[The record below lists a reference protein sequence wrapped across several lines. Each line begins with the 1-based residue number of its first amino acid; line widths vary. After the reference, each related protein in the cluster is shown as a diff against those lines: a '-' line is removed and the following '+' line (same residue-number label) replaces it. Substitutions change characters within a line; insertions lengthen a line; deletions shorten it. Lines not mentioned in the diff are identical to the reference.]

1 MLILGISKQ
10 AGLASSMSNLSI
22 SPKEVPD
29 AETQTPVKSKSV
41 PHHGVPTPLHPIL
54 KKPNTAPNEAHKT
67 TRLLLE
73 KPGGE
78 SITQNPA
85 NSPTSPG
92 KPLTSRQVSK
102 KGAHFAPARPMR
114 AGRRRPVFN
123 RRKSSQ
129 NSIPKASPSP
139 RDRTFD
145 KIDKIDKTDK
155 LEPKREDSSEPMF
168 DVDDDLSADPGPLR
182 TTERKRSKDAT
193 WTGIEE
199 VHPPPFDVLDPPETI
214 VSATASIAD
223 KISVN
228 SQNQPAITPAVLEL
242 ADQQDPILPQGIETV
257 SNDPTTRIPG
267 TPHTETSDHSSY
279 DDLFGR
285 NATYKPITPLYAPG
299 AENVPVPIRA
309 ATPVSNALDIIN
321 TNATLVQNRIRP
333 HHIPDLPIKPPWRRA
348 DFLPVPS
355 RQNRDP
361 DAQPSNKPLVP
372 KDFRRQWLQ
381 LLEEVEKIRA
391 KEEAEECLLA
401 TTSLQAESSN
411 VSLSV
416 RAKGKQRMEED
427 PDAIQEIDDDWEE
440 PEMDYSSIP
449 FHE

>member
-1 MLILGISKQ
+1 
-10 AGLASSMSNLSI
+10 MSNMAI
-22 SPKEVPD
+22 SPQEAPD

-41 PHHGVPTPLHPIL
+41 PHHAAPTPLHPIL

-73 KPGGE
+73 KPGGQ

-92 KPLTSRQVSK
+92 KPPTSRQVSK

-114 AGRRRPVFN
+114 TGRRRPVFN

-145 KIDKIDKTDK
+145 KVDKVDK

-199 VHPPPFDVLDPPETI
+199 VAPPPFDVLDPPETI

-242 ADQQDPILPQGIETV
+242 ADKQDPILPQGIETV

-279 DDLFGR
+279 DDLFGQ
-285 NATYKPITPLYAPG
+285 NATYIPITPLHPG
-299 AENVPVPIRA
+299 AENVPVPVRA
-309 ATPVSNALDIIN
+309 ATPVANALDIIN
-321 TNATLVQNRIRP
+321 ADATLVQNRIRP
-333 HHIPDLPIKPPWRRA
+333 HYLPELPIKPPWRRA

-355 RQNRDP
+355 RQNIDP
-361 DAQPSNKPLVP
+361 DAQPSNKRLVP
-372 KDFRRQWLQ
+372 KDFRKQWLQ
-381 LLEEVEKIRA
+381 LLEEVEKIRER
-391 KEEAEECLLA
+391 EEALEFDPE
-401 TTSLQAESSN
+401 TSVLQSEPSN
-411 VSLSV
+411 VSLSP
-416 RAKGKQRMEED
+416 RDKGKQRMEED
-427 PDAIQEIDDDWEE
+427 PDVIQEIGDDWEE
-440 PEMDYSSIP
+440 PEMDYSSILI
-449 FHE
+449 HE